1 MQATTKCIRPA
12 VSRTESLAG
21 QCRLGNAFSPEFLD
35 RLRHLDQPATAR
47 AAVLAGPWEV
57 EHRTLD
63 PDEGAHG
70 PCWAVVRRDEPMAE
84 GGRAFGVFTDRG
96 SALLTAAVLPSLAT
110 PVAYHLK
117 PHEGRL
123 GHALH
128 DGRNFVGHLARA
140 EEGLLSRL
148 HLVRALATDP
158 EALSRLVEAAGP
170 AAMTILGRVLRRRV
184 G

>member
-12 VSRTESLAG
+12 VSRSERPAG
-21 QCRLGNAFSPEFLD
+21 KGRLGNAFSPEFLD
-35 RLRHLDQPATAR
+35 RLRRLDQPATAR
-47 AAVLAGPWEV
+47 EAVLAGPWEV
-57 EHRTLD
+57 EHRTFG

-70 PCWAVVRRDEPMAE
+70 PAWAVVRRDEPMAE
-84 GGRAFGVFTDRG
+84 GGRAFGVFTDRS
-96 SALLTAAVLPSLAT
+96 SALLTAAVLPSLAA
-110 PVAYHLK
+110 PVAFHLK

-128 DGRNFVGHLARA
+128 DGRHFVGHLAR
-140 EEGLLSRL
+140 EEAGLLSRL
-148 HLVRALATDP
+148 HLARALATDP

-170 AAMTILGRVLRRRV
+170 AAMAILGRALRRRV